1 MAPGALSTRRIN
13 KDMAHGFGGGSEEMS
28 APGKSAWLVPGQAQP
43 GLVNQGG
50 GLEGVTWSL
59 PSHFVRGQFP
69 QFLIDQR
76 QQFLGGRLI
85 TARHGFENAGNVAH
99 GEDGSRISAVCN
111 AGAYIPQRYVRK
123 VLRGA

>member
-1 MAPGALSTRRIN
+1 
-13 KDMAHGFGGGSEEMS
+13 
-28 APGKSAWLVPGQAQP
+28 
-43 GLVNQGG
+43 
-50 GLEGVTWSL
+50 LEGVTWSL

-111 AGAYIPQRYVRK
+111 AGAYIPQRDIRK

>member
-1 MAPGALSTRRIN
+1 MNGQKLVVIGYAGDFHSLQIHAHRSAAVASSALSTRRIN
-13 KDMAHGFGGGSEEMS
+13 KNMPHGFGGGSEEMS

-50 GLEGVTWSL
+50 GLEGVTWRL

-76 QQFLGGRLI
+76 KQFL
-85 TARHGFENAGNVAH
+85 
-99 GEDGSRISAVCN
+99 
-111 AGAYIPQRYVRK
+111 
-123 VLRGA
+123 